1 MGLIKNIREA
11 VKKEVKDYVLQLV
24 ESDRENEKKAVQ
36 PEAETQK
43 NVEIK
48 TEQPEPKVEETPVEK
63 EVTPVVKEEKIQ
75 PAAEVEEVEEIPEKP
90 AEKEILPVAED
101 LEIVRFSYKKN
112 QDVITI
118 PKELADLIKMLPLEE
133 YACFMKLYCFSLD
146 QKKNYGY
153 WGGTL
158 KRRIGLDRLTTA
170 EFEELGSNLMDYG
183 LLLLEKLTENQ
194 KTFVL
199 YIPFDEETMV
209 KLSTAKKPVKQPEKP
224 VKKPQPKA
232 KAEPK
237 KEPEEETQRAEDIP
251 GKPVEGMEN
260 DEMYKS
266 YKTFVSLEIDKAK
279 MRVGRANFDKIYMEA
294 VKYIDK
300 KYGFKVL
307 SDSDKFKEYL
317 TNYYISAFDIP
328 TFENWKKSKG

>member
-48 TEQPEPKVEETPVEK
+48 TEQPEPKVEKTPVEK
-63 EVTPVVKEEKIQ
+63 EVTPAVKEEKVQ

-170 EFEELGSNLMDYG
+170 EFEELGSNLMAYG

>member
-1 MGLIKNIREA
+1 MGLIKNIGNA
-11 VKKEVKDYVLQLV
+11 VKSEVRDYLLKIVEAEKEAPK
-24 ESDRENEKKAVQ
+24 N
-36 PEAETQK
+36 PEAENVQK
-43 NVEIK
+43 PAETK
-48 TEQPEPKVEETPVEK
+48 AGQPKVEERPA
-63 EVTPVVKEEKIQ
+63 VKEEKVQ
-75 PAAEVEEVEEIPEKP
+75 PERVEEVEEVREKP
-90 AEKEILPVAED
+90 RKKEIYPISND
-101 LEIVRFSYKKN
+101 LEFVRVSYKKG
-112 QDVITI
+112 QDSVVI
-118 PKELADLIKMLPLEE
+118 PKELAELIKMLPLEE
-133 YACFMKLYCFSLD
+133 YACFIKLYCFALE

-158 KRRIGLDRLTTA
+158 KRRIGLDQLTTS
-170 EFEELGSNLMDYG
+170 EFEELGSNLAAYG
-183 LLLLEKLTENQ
+183 LLLLEQLTENQ

-199 YIPFDEETMV
+199 YVPFDEDTMV
-209 KLSTAKKPVKQPEKP
+209 KLSTAKKPEKKPEKP
-224 VKKPQPKA
+224 VKKPAPKPAPKA
-232 KAEPK
+232 KAEP
-237 KEPEEETQRAEDIP
+237 EPEEETQRAEDIP

>member
-1 MGLIKNIREA
+1 MGLIKNIGNA
-11 VKKEVKDYVLQLV
+11 VKNEVRDYIFKMV
-24 ESDRENEKKAVQ
+24 ENEKEK
-36 PEAETQK
+36 ETAKQSVTENVQK
-43 NVEIK
+43 NTEVKAEQPAPEIK
-48 TEQPEPKVEETPVEK
+48 EAPVL
-63 EVTPVVKEEKIQ
+63 KEEKVE
-75 PAAEVEEVEEIPEKP
+75 PEKTEEVEKVVEKP
-90 AEKEILPVAED
+90 HKKEILPIARD
-101 LEIVRFSYKKN
+101 LEILKFSYKKN
-112 QDVITI
+112 QNVITI
-118 PKELADLIKMLPLEE
+118 PRELSDLIKMLPLEE
-133 YACFMKLYCFSLD
+133 YACFIKLYCYSLE

-158 KRRIGLDRLTTA
+158 KRKIGLDSLTSA
-170 EFEELGSNLMDYG
+170 EFDEIGNNLVAYG
-183 LLLLEKLTENQ
+183 LMIFEKLSEIQ

-199 YIPFDEETMV
+199 YIPFDEENMV
-209 KLSTAKKPVKQPEKP
+209 KLDAAKQPAKQEKTPKKTPEKP
-224 VKKPQPKA
+224 AQKA
-232 KAEPK
+232 KEEPK
-237 KEPEEETQRAEDIP
+237 KEEPETQRSEDIP

>member
-1 MGLIKNIREA
+1 MGLIKNIKDA
-11 VKKEVKDYVLQLV
+11 VKKEVKDYIFQMV
-24 ESDRENEKKAVQ
+24 EVEEENEKKPEQ
-36 PEAETQK
+36 PVSENVK
-43 NVEIK
+43 NIEVK
-48 TEQPEPKVEETPVEK
+48 TEEPAPKVEEK
-63 EVTPVVKEEKIQ
+63 PVVKEEKVQ
-75 PAAEVEEVEEIPEKP
+75 PEKVETVEKVVEKP
-90 AEKEILPVAED
+90 RKKEIYPISND
-101 LEIVRFSYKKN
+101 LEFVRVSYKKN

-118 PKELADLIKMLPLEE
+118 PKELAELIKMLPLEE
-133 YACFMKLYCFSLD
+133 YACFVKLYCFALE
-146 QKKNYGY
+146 QRKNYGY

-158 KRRIGLDRLTTA
+158 KRRIGLDQLTTS
-170 EFEELGSNLMDYG
+170 EFEELGNNLAAYG
-183 LLLLEKLTENQ
+183 LLLLEQLTENQ

-199 YIPFDEETMV
+199 YVPVDEDTMV
-209 KLSTAKKPVKQPEKP
+209 KLSTAKKPEKESEKP
-224 VKKPQPKA
+224 TAKKAEKPAPKA
-232 KAEPK
+232 AKPKAEPK
-237 KEPEEETQRAEDIP
+237 EEPETQRAEDIP
-251 GKPVEGMEN
+251 GKMVEGMEN

>member
-1 MGLIKNIREA
+1 MGLIKNIGNA
-11 VKKEVKDYVLQLV
+11 VKNEVRDYIFKMV
-24 ESDRENEKKAVQ
+24 ENEKEKEAAKQ
-36 PEAETQK
+36 PVTENMQK
-43 NVEIK
+43 NTEVKVEQPAPEIK
-48 TEQPEPKVEETPVEK
+48 EAPVL
-63 EVTPVVKEEKIQ
+63 KEEKVE
-75 PAAEVEEVEEIPEKP
+75 PEKTEEVEKVVEKP
-90 AEKEILPVAED
+90 HKKEILPIARD
-101 LEIVRFSYKKN
+101 LEILKFSYKKN
-112 QDVITI
+112 QNVITI
-118 PKELADLIKMLPLEE
+118 PRELSDLIKMLPLEE
-133 YACFMKLYCFSLD
+133 YACFIKLYCYSLE

-158 KRRIGLDRLTTA
+158 KRKIGLDSLSTA
-170 EFEELGSNLMDYG
+170 EFDEIGNNLVAYG
-183 LLLLEKLTENQ
+183 LMLFEKLSEIQ

-199 YIPFDEETMV
+199 YIPFDEENMV
-209 KLSTAKKPVKQPEKP
+209 KLDAAKQPAKQEKTPKKTPEKP
-224 VKKPQPKA
+224 AQKA
-232 KAEPK
+232 KEEPK
-237 KEPEEETQRAEDIP
+237 KEEPETQRSEDIP
-251 GKPVEGMEN
+251 GKMVEGMEN

>member
-1 MGLIKNIREA
+1 MGLIKNIGNA
-11 VKKEVKDYVLQLV
+11 VKNEVREYLLKIVEADKDGQKP
-24 ESDRENEKKAVQ
+24 ETENL
-36 PEAETQK
+36 QK

-48 TEQPEPKVEETPVEK
+48 TEQHAPEVEETPAVK
-63 EVTPVVKEEKIQ
+63 EEVPVVKEEKVQ
-75 PAAEVEEVEEIPEKP
+75 SEQEETPEISVKP
-90 AEKEILPVAED
+90 RKKEILPIADD

-133 YACFMKLYCFSLD
+133 YACFMKLYCFALD

-153 WGGTL
+153 WGNTL
-158 KRRIGLDRLTTA
+158 KRRIGLDQLTTA
-170 EFEELGSNLMDYG
+170 EFEELGNNLMAYG
-183 LLLLEKLTENQ
+183 FLLIEKLTENQ

-209 KLSTAKKPVKQPEKP
+209 KLSTAKQPERKPEKP
-224 VKKPQPKA
+224 VKKQSPKPAPRA
-232 KAEPK
+232 KAEP
-237 KEPEEETQRAEDIP
+237 EPENEPEPQRTEDIP

-328 TFENWKKSKG
+328 TFENWKKTKG

>member
-1 MGLIKNIREA
+1 MGLIKNIGNA
-11 VKKEVKDYVLQLV
+11 VKNEVRDYIFKMV
-24 ESDRENEKKAVQ
+24 ENEKEK
-36 PEAETQK
+36 ETAKQSVTENVQK
-43 NVEIK
+43 NTEVK
-48 TEQPEPKVEETPVEK
+48 AEQPEPEIK
-63 EVTPVVKEEKIQ
+63 EAPVVKEEKVE
-75 PAAEVEEVEEIPEKP
+75 PEKTEEVEKAVEKP
-90 AEKEILPVAED
+90 HKKEILPIARD
-101 LEIVRFSYKKN
+101 LEILKFSYKKN
-112 QDVITI
+112 QNVITI
-118 PKELADLIKMLPLEE
+118 PRELSDLIKMLPLEE
-133 YACFMKLYCFSLD
+133 YACFIKLYCYSLE

-158 KRRIGLDRLTTA
+158 KRKIGLDDLTTA
-170 EFEELGSNLMDYG
+170 EFDEIGNNLVAYG
-183 LLLLEKLTENQ
+183 LMLFEKLSEIQ

-199 YIPFDEETMV
+199 YIPFDEENMV
-209 KLSTAKKPVKQPEKP
+209 KLDAAKQPAKQDKTPKKTPEKP
-224 VKKPQPKA
+224 APKA
-232 KAEPK
+232 KEEPK
-237 KEPEEETQRAEDIP
+237 KEEPETQRTEDIP